1 MGLLASIRNRRSGA
15 GKPRPPPQSSTHVQQ
30 PMPYSPATVGPTTY
44 NAPTNLTPIE
54 QENRRLLQLTQ
65 SMEEERMREQAL
77 VNQIVEAAYRE
88 RYGDQW
94 HLHLQNQHLTP
105 LEIRRKPVP
114 SSQSTSRD
122 TSPGASSHYSG
133 TTMDEHAEGSQLNT
147 PSPNSSRSGSQSPHR
162 SEHEGSSGQADPST
176 TFVDGSNH
184 SHVVN
189 AGNNMHPYAAVWPI
203 SYDPPPYTAH
213 RPLSVISEEGTGQT
227 AVQTAARRALLLAAQ
242 KQVVPV
248 VVNKKKKKLKY
259 EPAPLNHLTRGTM
272 RKKVMGTSK

>member
-1 MGLLASIRNRRSGA
+1 
-15 GKPRPPPQSSTHVQQ
+15 
-30 PMPYSPATVGPTTY
+30 
-44 NAPTNLTPIE
+44 
-54 QENRRLLQLTQ
+54 
-65 SMEEERMREQAL
+65 QAL

-105 LEIRRKPVP
+105 LEIRRKPVA

-133 TTMDEHAEGSQLNT
+133 TTMNEHAEGSKLNT
-147 PSPNSSRSGSQSPHR
+147 PSPSSSRPGSQSPHR

-189 AGNNMHPYAAVWPI
+189 AGNNMHPYAAIWPV

-248 VVNKKKKKLKY
+248 VVNKNKKLKY

-272 RKKVMGTSK
+272 RKKVMGTYDIDPSRSSCSILPSQVDFFEGPAGLPAVPACTKSYSLQPGLALVELFSNESAHRGLDSRYEVIASYFVRQ

>member
-15 GKPRPPPQSSTHVQQ
+15 GKPRPPPQASTHVQQ

-44 NAPTNLTPIE
+44 SSPTNLTPIE
-54 QENRRLLQLTQ
+54 QENQRLLQLTQ
-65 SMEEERMREQAL
+65 TMAEERMREQVL

-88 RYGDQW
+88 RYGDEW
-94 HLHLQNQHLTP
+94 HFHLQSQDPTLG
-105 LEIRRKPVP
+105 IRRKPVP

-133 TTMDEHAEGSQLNT
+133 TTMNEHAEGSQLNT
-147 PSPNSSRSGSQSPHR
+147 PSPSSSRSGSQSPHR
-162 SEHEGSSGQADPST
+162 SETSSRQTDRSAT
-176 TFVDGSNH
+176 LVDGSSR

-189 AGNNMHPYAAVWPI
+189 AGNSMHPYAAVWPV

-213 RPLSVISEEGTGQT
+213 RPLSVISEEGTGRT

-242 KQVVPV
+242 KQVAPLA
-248 VVNKKKKKLKY
+248 VNKKKKLKY
-259 EPAPLNHLTRGTM
+259 EPAALSHLTRGTM
-272 RKKVMGTSK
+272 RKRVVGTSK